1 QAGHAHPAYPAP
13 AQHPAAREQAQR
25 AALLAVGS
33 DTMARAARPS
43 QRPPIVP
50 PATRGLP
57 IPLDQA
63 CPPRSDRPPAIL
75 KAPLI
80 PGSYLRILS
89 LGENVAVARAGGLGA
104 WPNRSWTWWSS
115 SASTN
120 ANNVAGRKE
129 A

>member
-1 QAGHAHPAYPAP
+1 MPGSVAQQAGHAHPAYPAP
-13 AQHPAAREQAQR
+13 AQHPAAQEQAQR

-63 CPPRSDRPPAIL
+63 CPSRSDRPPAIL
-75 KAPLI
+75 KAPLRKL
-80 PGSYLRILS
+80 PRQVDTVKVDSTGAS
-89 LGENVAVARAGGLGA
+89 GLGRNVRGGT
-104 WPNRSWTWWSS
+104 WPRLSWGRS
-115 SASTN
+115 
-120 ANNVAGRKE
+120 VL
-129 A
+129 